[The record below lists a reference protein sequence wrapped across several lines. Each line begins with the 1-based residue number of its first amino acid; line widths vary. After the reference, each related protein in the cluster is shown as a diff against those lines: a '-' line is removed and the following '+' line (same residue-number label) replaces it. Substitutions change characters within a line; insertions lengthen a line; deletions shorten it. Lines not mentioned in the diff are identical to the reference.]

1 MRLGT
6 KRLARAGLTTVM
18 VALTL
23 ILAACSGAA
32 SNSHPQASAP
42 KSVTSTAVSIPH
54 LNWRHITT
62 PIDISHGGVSM
73 EASPVNGRNAW
84 ICGAAK
90 NGQVPIYRTQ
100 DAGATWVQISTLAL
114 AASQQFG
121 GCSVIPDQN
130 VANGVAVWIPLS
142 DPNNPG
148 PASRAVDYYSA
159 DGGANWTTLPQ
170 NWWINQVITSGG
182 VTYALVNDLGYQSE
196 VNVFASSDHLTTWR
210 SINPQAQETP
220 QNPPVLWIAPTTSD
234 ALLFVNSVNQ
244 LYHSTDGGSHWT
256 LMTAQSSQSPMAQ
269 LAVWRGASAGW
280 LICGGL
286 PNPGA
291 TQTLCSA
298 DLGKTWTA
306 QPAAVGTSRNSAGLA
321 GDGALYD
328 VCLAA
333 NAYGS
338 PDPYTLMRLPLGA
351 SAWTAVGLAP
361 DKYITVTQSGQ
372 VWCEDGSGINTYVLD
387 QLP

>member
-1 MRLGT
+1 MRLGAM
-6 KRLARAGLTTVM
+6 RLAHVGLTM
-18 VALTL
+18 SLLALTFM
-23 ILAACSGAA
+23 LAACGGAA
-32 SNSHPQASAP
+32 SSPHTQANAP
-42 KSVTSTAVSIPH
+42 KFATPTVAPVPH
-54 LNWRHITT
+54 LNWRQIST
-62 PIDISHGGVSM
+62 PIDLTHGGVSM
-73 EASPVNGRNAW
+73 EVSPVNGRNAW

-100 DAGATWVQISTLAL
+100 DAGATWVQISALAL
-114 AASQQFG
+114 AAPQQFG

-130 VANGVAVWIPLS
+130 AANGVAVWFPMS

-148 PASRAVDYYSA
+148 PPTRAIEYYSA
-159 DGGANWTTLPQ
+159 DGGANWTALPQ
-170 NWWINQVITSGG
+170 NWWINQVATSGG
-182 VTYALVNDLGYQSE
+182 VTYTLVNDLGHQSD
-196 VNVFASSDHLTTWR
+196 VNVFASPDHLTTWR
-210 SINPQAQETP
+210 SINPQAQETA

-256 LMTAQSSQSPMAQ
+256 LMTAQPSQSPMAQ

-306 QPAAVGTSRNSAGLA
+306 RPAAADSSCRPVGLT

-338 PDPYTLMRLPLGA
+338 PEPYTLMRLPLGA
-351 SAWTAVGLAP
+351 SAWTAVGLAH

-372 VWCEDGSGINTYVLD
+372 VWCSAGDDSATYVLD

>member
-1 MRLGT
+1 MRLGAT
-6 KRLARAGLTTVM
+6 RLSRAGLMM
-18 VALTL
+18 VGMALTL
-23 ILAACSGAA
+23 SLAACGGAA
-32 SNSHPQASAP
+32 SSPHTQTNAP
-42 KSVTSTAVSIPH
+42 KPPTPTAVLIPH
-54 LNWRHITT
+54 LNWRQITT
-62 PIDISHGGVSM
+62 PIDLSHGGVSM
-73 EASPVNGRNAW
+73 EVSPVNGRNAW
-84 ICGAAK
+84 ICGAGSH
-90 NGQVPIYRTQ
+90 GQVPIYRSQ

-114 AASQQFG
+114 PASQPFG

-130 VANGVAVWIPLS
+130 AANGVAVWFPMS

-148 PASRAVDYYSA
+148 PPTRAIEYYSA
-159 DGGANWTTLPQ
+159 DGGANWATLPQ
-170 NWWINQVITSGG
+170 NWWINQVATSGG
-182 VTYALVNDLGYQSE
+182 VTYALVNDLGHQSD
-196 VNVFASSDHLTTWR
+196 VNVFASADHLTTWR
-210 SINPQAQETP
+210 SINPQAQETA
-220 QNPPVLWIAPTTSD
+220 QNPPVLWIAPSASD

-256 LMTAQSSQSPMAQ
+256 LMTAQSGQSPTAQ
-269 LAVWRGASAGW
+269 LAVWRGTSASW
-280 LICGGL
+280 LICGGP

-291 TQTLCSA
+291 TQTLCSS

-306 QPAAVGTSRNSAGLA
+306 RPAAVGTSCSPVALTSN
-321 GDGALYD
+321 GALYD

-338 PDPYTLMRLPLGA
+338 PDPYALMRLPLGA

-372 VWCEDGSGINTYVLD
+372 VWCSAGDGSATYVLD